1 MVSAERVLLCRGTN
15 GSILSDDVI
24 GTLLRLHARS
34 SATVRS
40 GHARKPSQNVDEA
53 AREAERIYVP
63 GHLAVL
69 LGMLMRDSKRVRDKV
84 LRGLADSGDSDGGV
98 KLEEGAG
105 LRRLADDA
113 RTFVDTWVFA
123 IGAARDERSTA
134 EGELATEVLA
144 FYETLCST
152 T

>member
-1 MVSAERVLLCRGTN
+1 M
-15 GSILSDDVI
+15 
-24 GTLLRLHARS
+24 HARS

-40 GHARKPSQNVDEA
+40 GHARRPSQNVDEA

-69 LGMLMRDSKRVRDKV
+69 LGMLMRDSGRVRDVV
-84 LRGLADSGDSDGGV
+84 LRGLASGGNDDGM
-98 KLEEGAG
+98 KLEEGAE
-105 LRRLADDA
+105 LRRLAEDA
-113 RTFVDTWVFA
+113 RSFVDTWVFA

>member
-1 MVSAERVLLCRGTN
+1 M
-15 GSILSDDVI
+15 ID
-24 GTLLRLHARS
+24 TLLRLHARS
-34 SATVRS
+34 SATARS
-40 GHARKPSQNVDEA
+40 GHAREPSQDVDEA

-84 LRGLADSGDSDGGV
+84 LRGLADSGDLDGGV

>member
-1 MVSAERVLLCRGTN
+1 M
-15 GSILSDDVI
+15 
-24 GTLLRLHARS
+24 HARS

-40 GHARKPSQNVDEA
+40 GHARRPSQNVDEA

-84 LRGLADSGDSDGGV
+84 LRGLANRSDLDGGV
-98 KLEEGAG
+98 KLDEGHE

-123 IGAARDERSTA
+123 IGAGRDGRSA
-134 EGELATEVLA
+134 EEGELATEVLA
-144 FYETLCST
+144 FYETLGST